1 MGWWGVRHGRR
12 GWFRGGFGVGCAD
25 SSTLSSAPRSTG
37 GYASLHTFTVTVAHT
52 HTRAIHSRL
61 NVYVYNTTRPFFF
74 SSFAFGSSSSPIRA
88 RVRTHTSS
96 SRPPRATLSFSLFFF
111 SSVFVPL
118 AARWSLVCAPL
129 AAVTLCSFVSV
140 STCAESEVSDTD
152 ARTRIASLVY
162 GSRSMTVR
170 WRIRELPWSWSSW
183 IYSRNVR
190 APVNAGHVIP
200 ERDVAEL
207 PRVCQWRVAR
217 RQWWWTDAWKL
228 FCVRVEQWCKYGWH
242 ESWKASIDVRKTN
255 FLRSENI

>member
-37 GYASLHTFTVTVAHT
+37 GYASLHTFTVTVAQTLASLHT
-52 HTRAIHSRL
+52 LTLECVAC
-61 NVYVYNTTRPFFF
+61 VCVYNTTCPFFF
-74 SSFAFGSSSSPIRA
+74 PSVSRSA
-88 RVRTHTSS
+88 RLRLLYELVYVRTHTSS

-152 ARTRIASLVY
+152 ARSRIASLVY

-170 WRIRELPWSWSSW
+170 WRIREPPWS
-183 IYSRNVR
+183 
-190 APVNAGHVIP
+190 
-200 ERDVAEL
+200 
-207 PRVCQWRVAR
+207 
-217 RQWWWTDAWKL
+217 
-228 FCVRVEQWCKYGWH
+228 
-242 ESWKASIDVRKTN
+242 
-255 FLRSENI
+255 